1 MVRAHDRHKVERGGP
16 TPVARREPSLLRLR
30 WKGWPAPKT
39 SVTPRDSLPARNAA
53 PLGAAARSYPPQ
65 WEIKRDLAYSY
76 AKIGVF
82 LSAAAMFEEL
92 GLWDEVVSC
101 FKLSGKHNKA
111 QALVEKRLELDGP
124 TPEMLAALGDLT
136 DDPVH
141 WTKAWELSHA
151 R

>member
-1 MVRAHDRHKVERGGP
+1 MGC
-16 TPVARREPSLLRLR
+16 
-30 WKGWPAPKT
+30 APKT

-92 GLWDEVVSC
+92 GLWDEVVNC